1 MEKNMAA
8 LIVPFIAALPSLFA
22 AGEAL
27 EGFIVSMKTTLSQD
41 AAWTADVDAQWQA
54 ALIAAGKSPEWL
66 G

>member
-1 MEKNMAA
+1 MPAVIT
-8 LIVPFIAALPSLFA
+8 LFLTSLPSLLS

-27 EGFIVSMKTTLSQD
+27 YGYVVGMKTTLSQD
-41 AAWTADVDAQWQA
+41 AAWTADADAQWQA